1 MAEGLLVAIVSL
13 LCAAWALRLWRADL
27 AIPLRYSPVDDTKF
41 YLMLAKGI
49 AEHGSY
55 LSNPTLGAPFGQHLS
70 DYPQGADNLNLL
82 MIRGLAVF
90 SSNPALI
97 VNLFYLLTFA
107 LAGFTS
113 HVVLRSLRVGALAA
127 GVCSVLFALLT
138 YHFFR
143 GESHLL
149 LSAYY
154 GVPLSLYLFLRLLEG
169 APSLAADSGP
179 ARRRPAWLSRRYLP
193 ILAVCLIVGS
203 DNLYYATFTVVMLLA
218 AVLLVATTRDRRAVL
233 RGLVLIALI
242 VTAVVANLS
251 PSLLYRA
258 EHGGNR
264 ELERSAAFTEMSDEA
279 FSLRLA
285 NLILPEPNA
294 HFAPL
299 RSLAGRYDRE
309 IAPGYCEACYGN
321 LGTVGSV
328 GFLWLILGALGA
340 LLGAAGYYARNRLLR
355 SAAVGVLIAL
365 AVGTIGGVASLIEVF
380 VTPDIRAWNR
390 ISVFI
395 AFLSLLA
402 FALLLDRLRAR
413 SRSLRR
419 GAALTGVA
427 CVAMLIF
434 GVYDQTS
441 DSFIPPY
448 ASTARTWRSDQRFVE
463 HIERSFPAGAAV
475 FQLPYVPFPEGY
487 PETPVGDELATYA
500 TKYQPLRGYL
510 HSSSLRWSYGAMKGR
525 PEDWSASLAG
535 QPLGYVVTGVTAV
548 GFDGLWVDES
558 AFESSK
564 AQAVRTE
571 LLGLLGERPA
581 VNTEQDLLFYDLR
594 PYLARLQHSH
604 TRTQLSRLRDQ
615 TLHPLRTVC
624 ESDGVLEVVNPSS
637 FLRQA
642 TLTARLARASATMA
656 KPLAPPPDGQAV
668 DIPTPETVVVRRR
681 LRLAPGP
688 NRVQLATQSRVLGG
702 TSQLLYATVADAGL
716 ASFAPVAESSS
727 SASIPGLTGPP
738 CGL

>member
-1 MAEGLLVAIVSL
+1 M
-13 LCAAWALRLWRADL
+13 
-27 AIPLRYSPVDDTKF
+27 
-41 YLMLAKGI
+41 
-49 AEHGSY
+49 
-55 LSNPTLGAPFGQHLS
+55 
-70 DYPQGADNLNLL
+70 
-82 MIRGLAVF
+82 
-90 SSNPALI
+90 
-97 VNLFYLLTFA
+97 
-107 LAGFTS
+107 
-113 HVVLRSLRVGALAA
+113 VLRSLRVGALAA

-169 APSLAADSGP
+169 APSPAPDSGP
-179 ARRRPAWLSRRYLP
+179 AQRRPAWLSTRYLP

-218 AVLLVATTRDRRAVL
+218 AVLVAATIRDRRAVL

-419 GAALTGVA
+419 GATLTGIA
-427 CVAMLIF
+427 CVATLVF

-448 ASTARTWRSDQRFVE
+448 ASTALAWRNDQRFVE
-463 HIERSFPAGAAV
+463 HIEHSLPAGAAV

-535 QPLGYVVTGVTAV
+535 QPLGYVLAAVTAA
-548 GFDGLWVDES
+548 GFDGLWMDES
-558 AFESSK
+558 AFESDK
-564 AQAVRTE
+564 AQAVRAE
-571 LLGLLGERPA
+571 LFGLLRERPA

-594 PYLARLQHSH
+594 PYLARLQQSH
-604 TRTQLSRLRDQ
+604 TATQLSRLRDQ

-624 ESDGVLEVVNPSS
+624 GAGGVLEVVNPSS
-637 FLRQA
+637 VVREA
-642 TLTARLARASATMA
+642 TLTAHLARASAAMF

-668 DIPTPETVVVRRR
+668 DISTPETVVVLRR

-688 NRVQLATQSRVLGG
+688 NRVELAAQSHTLGG
-702 TSQLLYATVADAGL
+702 TSQLLYATVADDDL
-716 ASFAPVAESSS
+716 ASFAPVGRSSS
-727 SASIPGLTGPP
+727 NAFIPGLTGPP